1 MRQITTDRRTFLR
14 RGAMGAGALWLTSLP
29 ELAAR
34 RRIERRRTTNLLFDT
49 KAGRWRSAWSTL
61 TGTASNCDGG
71 VTPWGTWI
79 TCEETSDDGDG
90 WCFGV
95 GVEKGDP
102 APLVDMGR
110 FSHEALMV
118 DPATGIIYE
127 TEDAGDASGFYRFA
141 PNVVGDPKQG
151 GSLSMMRV
159 RRLPNA
165 DLGVAYPIGNQ
176 WDVDWVRID
185 DPAAKDDSIFQQ
197 GRLRGGARMQRL
209 EGAWWGDHVGYF
221 LSTSG
226 GSAQRGQV
234 FEYDPR
240 SDVPETHLRF
250 AGGRR
255 L

>member
-1 MRQITTDRRTFLR
+1 
-14 RGAMGAGALWLTSLP
+14 
-29 ELAAR
+29 
-34 RRIERRRTTNLLFDT
+34 
-49 KAGRWRSAWSTL
+49 
-61 TGTASNCDGG
+61 
-71 VTPWGTWI
+71 
-79 TCEETSDDGDG
+79 
-90 WCFGV
+90 
-95 GVEKGDP
+95 
-102 APLVDMGR
+102 
-110 FSHEALMV
+110 MV

-240 SDVPETHLRF
+240 SDVLKLIYDSPAAADCDYPDNITVTPRGGLLLCEDSGNSASTGERLIGLTTEGRTFTFGVNNVNLSVDYNDRVRARDYRANELAGACYSPDGQWLFVNAQSPGITF
-250 AGGRR
+250 AITGPWGTGP